1 MPRIAINSSPDVVFF
16 RSQLVAYMRDSG
28 VTQTQL
34 SKETGVAQYTISKF
48 LSGRIKTV
56 TPDVSVVLNYAING
70 IKFDMQALKNNPI
83 ILHALCNVWDGTDVG
98 ARVIAET
105 LNALAPVIRS
115 ASTKKRNRIN
125 G

>member
-83 ILHALCNVWDGTDVG
+83 ILHA
-98 ARVIAET
+98 
-105 LNALAPVIRS
+105 
-115 ASTKKRNRIN
+115 
-125 G
+125 